1 LAPVE
6 EITAARDL
14 ADRIAA
20 MLTHLIRRVE
30 DEHRREP

>member
-6 EITAARDL
+6 EITAAQDL

-20 MLTHLIRRVE
+20 MLTQLIRSVE